1 MDRSFFGAFEAALGK
16 HAVLTSAADCLTYG
30 FDNSAYRQNPCMVLL
45 PTTVEHVLA
54 IVKLARHHALPLTAR
69 GRGTNTTGASVPVQ
83 GGAVISFERMN
94 AILALSPG
102 DRTAVVQPGVL
113 NGDLQ
118 VALQEH
124 GLFWPPDPTSAPFCS
139 IGGNIACNAGGP
151 RAVKY
156 GATRDNVLALKAVTG
171 AGELVAF
178 GSQTNK
184 NSSGFDLSRLLIGS
198 EGGLALVVEATLK
211 LSPKP
216 AASRMLRA
224 LYADVESAALA
235 VARLMNQP
243 DTPSM
248 LEFMDATA
256 LKLARDVGG
265 ADISDAG
272 ALLMIEADGD
282 PLQLPALLQNLA
294 SYAQGDGCIE
304 VSIAADD
311 ADAAQLLAA
320 RKALSPALRSLASGK
335 INEDVVVPITR
346 VPALVR
352 FVETLSRD
360 SGLLIVS
367 FGHIGNGNVHVNIL
381 YEKSDPE
388 QSRTAEACAGKLF
401 TEVLRLGGMLSGEHG
416 IGLAKK
422 AFMTQAF
429 SPATLAAMRGI
440 KQVFDPDGILNPGK
454 TLPD

>member
-1 MDRSFFGAFEAALGK
+1 MERSAFAAFEAAIGK
-16 HAVLTSAADCLTYG
+16 DAVLTSAADCLAYG

-45 PTTVEHVLA
+45 PTSTEHVLA
-54 IVKLARHHALPLTAR
+54 AVKLARHYKLPLTAR
-69 GRGTNTTGASVPVQ
+69 GRGTNTTGASVPVVN
-83 GGAVISFERMN
+83 GAVISFERMN
-94 AILALSPG
+94 QILALLPG

-118 VALQEH
+118 SALLEH
-124 GLFWPPDPTSAPFCS
+124 GLFWPPDPTSAPYCS

-171 AGELVAF
+171 SGELVEF
-178 GSQTNK
+178 GSRTNK

-216 AASRMLRA
+216 ASSQMLRA
-224 LYADVESAALA
+224 LYVDVESAALA

-248 LEFMDATA
+248 LELMDATA
-256 LKLARDVGG
+256 LRLARDDGG
-265 ADISDAG
+265 ADIPDAG

-282 PLQLPALLQNLA
+282 PLQLPALLQKLA
-294 SYAQGDGCIE
+294 GYAQGDGCIE

-311 ADAAQLLAA
+311 AEAAQLLAA

-335 INEDVVVPITR
+335 INEDVVVPVSQ

-352 FVETLSRD
+352 FVEALSAEQK
-360 SGLLIVS
+360 LPIVC

-381 YEKSDPE
+381 FEKSDAA
-388 QSRTAEACAGKLF
+388 QTRTAEACAEKLF

-422 AFMTQAF
+422 AFMAQAF
-429 SPATLAAMRGI
+429 TPATLDAMRGI
-440 KQVFDPDGILNPGK
+440 KQLFDPDGILNPGK
-454 TLPD
+454 TLPE

>member
-1 MDRSFFGAFEAALGK
+1 MERAVFNAFEQALGK
-16 HAVLTSAADCLTYG
+16 QAVLTGAADCLAYG

-45 PTTVEHVLA
+45 PTNTEQVQAAVR
-54 IVKLARHHALPLTAR
+54 LARHYRLPLTAR
-69 GRGTNTTGASVPVQ
+69 GRGTNTTGASVPVEN
-83 GGAVISFERMN
+83 GIVISFERMN
-94 AILALSPG
+94 RILALSSG

-118 VALQEH
+118 TALLEH

-156 GATRDNVLALKAVTG
+156 GATRDNVLALTAVTG
-171 AGELVAF
+171 TGELVAF
-178 GSQTNK
+178 GARTNK

-211 LSPKP
+211 LTPKP
-216 AASRMLRA
+216 AATRMLRA
-224 LYADVESAALA
+224 LYRDVESAALA

-256 LKLARDVGG
+256 LKLARDIGG
-265 ADISDAG
+265 ADIPEAG

-282 PLQLPALLQNLA
+282 PAQLPALLQKLA
-294 SYAQGDGCIE
+294 GYAQGEGCLGTA
-304 VSIAADD
+304 IARD
-311 ADAAQLLAA
+311 ADEQAQLLAA

-335 INEDVVVPITR
+335 INEDVVVPITQ

-352 FVETLSRD
+352 FVEQLSRE
-360 SGLLIVS
+360 SGLPIVS

-381 YEKSDPE
+381 FEKSDAE
-388 QSRTAEACAGKLF
+388 QTRIAEACAGQLF

-422 AFMTQAF
+422 AFMAQAF
-429 SPATLAAMRGI
+429 SSATLEMMRGI
-440 KQVFDPDGILNPGK
+440 KQLFDPDGILNPGK

>member
-1 MDRSFFGAFEAALGK
+1 
-16 HAVLTSAADCLTYG
+16 
-30 FDNSAYRQNPCMVLL
+30 MVLL
-45 PTTVEHVLA
+45 PTRTEHVLA
-54 IVKLARHHALPLTAR
+54 AVKLARHYKLPLTAR
-69 GRGTNTTGASVPVQ
+69 GRGTNTTGASVPVLN
-83 GGAVISFERMN
+83 GAVISFERMN
-94 AILALSPG
+94 QILALSPG

-118 VALQEH
+118 SALLEH
-124 GLFWPPDPTSAPFCS
+124 GLFWPPDPTSAPYCS

-156 GATRDNVLALKAVTG
+156 GATRDNVLALTAVTG
-171 AGELVAF
+171 RGELVAF
-178 GSQTNK
+178 GSRTNK

-211 LSPKP
+211 LTPKP
-216 AASRMLRA
+216 AAVGMLRA
-224 LYADVESAALA
+224 LYVDVESAALA

-243 DTPSM
+243 ETPSM

-265 ADISDAG
+265 AAIGEAG
-272 ALLMIEADGD
+272 ALLMIETDGD
-282 PLQLPALLQNLA
+282 PALLPQVLNKLA
-294 SYAQGDGCIE
+294 GIAQGDGCIE

-311 ADAAQLLAA
+311 AEAAQLMAA

-335 INEDVVVPITR
+335 INEDVVVPVSQ

-352 FVETLSRD
+352 FVEALSAEQN
-360 SGLLIVS
+360 LPIVC

-381 YEKSDPE
+381 FEKSDAV
-388 QSRTAEACAGKLF
+388 QTKTAEACAEKLF
-401 TEVLRLGGMLSGEHG
+401 SEVLRLGGMLSGEHG

-422 AFMTQAF
+422 DFMTQAF
-429 SPATLAAMRGI
+429 TPATLDAMRGI
-440 KQVFDPDGILNPGK
+440 KQLFDPDGILNPGK
-454 TLPD
+454 TLPDHPKPAHQDPPCRVS

>member
-1 MDRSFFGAFEAALGK
+1 MERSAFAAFEAAIGK
-16 HAVLTSAADCLTYG
+16 DAVLTSAADCLASGSDT
-30 FDNSAYRQNPCMVLL
+30 SAYRQNPCMVLL
-45 PTTVEHVLA
+45 PTSTEHVLA
-54 IVKLARHHALPLTAR
+54 AVKLARHYKHPLTAR
-69 GRGTNTTGASVPVQ
+69 GRGTNTTGASVPVVN
-83 GGAVISFERMN
+83 GAVISFERMN
-94 AILALSPG
+94 QILALLPG

-118 VALQEH
+118 SALLEH
-124 GLFWPPDPTSAPFCS
+124 GLFWPPDPTSAPYCS

-171 AGELVAF
+171 SGELVEF
-178 GSQTNK
+178 GSRTNK

-216 AASRMLRA
+216 ASSQMLRA
-224 LYADVESAALA
+224 LYVDVESAALA

-282 PLQLPALLQNLA
+282 PLQLPALLQKLA
-294 SYAQGDGCIE
+294 GYAQGDGCIE

-311 ADAAQLLAA
+311 AEAAQLLAA

-335 INEDVVVPITR
+335 INEDVVVP
-346 VPALVR
+346 VSQVAALVR
-352 FVETLSRD
+352 FVEALSAEQK
-360 SGLLIVS
+360 LPIVC

-381 YEKSDPE
+381 FEKSDAA
-388 QSRTAEACAGKLF
+388 QTRTAEACAEKLF

-422 AFMTQAF
+422 AFMAQAF
-429 SPATLAAMRGI
+429 TPATLDAMRGI
-440 KQVFDPDGILNPGK
+440 KQLFDPDGILNPGK
-454 TLPD
+454 TLPE